1 MKNCMEWV
9 IAEQAIFCVSGATV
23 PFYDTLGPESVE
35 FILKQTGTKT
45 VVCTRAELE
54 RLCKVKASGQCP
66 HFEYAV
72 LVDGVVPEAAIMAKE
87 AGLKIMSF
95 AKVEA
100 VGAQIIATTG
110 HKHRPPI
117 GKDIFT
123 FCYTSGTTG
132 DPKGALLTHEN
143 LISAILGPY
152 EVCPMEINDRH
163 LSYLPLAHIFERIVM
178 AQMYMTGGSIAFFR
192 GDPLLLIE
200 DIQACRPTIL
210 PAAPRVL
217 NKIHDKVSIC
227 CVYIYRELESFN
239 PNMPRFAHVIKYF
252 PLPPYRFK
260 RVSRQLEA
268 PKRSSLT
275 RRLPRRPTI
284 SWPRVN

>member
-9 IAEQAIFCVSGATV
+9 IAEQAIFCASGATV

-35 FILKQTGTKT
+35 FILKQTATKT

-54 RLCKVKASGQCP
+54 SLCKVKTSGQCP
-66 HFEYAV
+66 YFEYAI

-87 AGLKIMSF
+87 AGLKIISF

-100 VGAQIIATTG
+100 VGAQRIATTG
-110 HKHRPPI
+110 HKHRPPT
-117 GKDIFT
+117 GKDVFT

-143 LISAILGPY
+143 LISALQGPY
-152 EVCPMEINDRH
+152 DTCPMGMSDRH
-163 LSYLPLAHIFERIVM
+163 LSYLPLAHIFERVVM
-178 AQMYMTGGSIAFFR
+178 AQIYICGASVAFFR

-200 DIQACRPTIL
+200 DIQACCPTIL

-227 CVYIYRELESFN
+227 CVYIIGSELE
-239 PNMPRFAHVIKYF
+239 
-252 PLPPYRFK
+252 
-260 RVSRQLEA
+260 
-268 PKRSSLT
+268 
-275 RRLPRRPTI
+275 
-284 SWPRVN
+284 